1 MAQEFNAFS
10 VASKGFSC
18 GHGTTGFFA
27 FAIASKGY
35 ICDAEAVE
43 PVHGSDSSKGKWAK
57 EQMDTS
63 MATMLAREDTEIL
76 SVIIAVSKRKRRH

>member
-35 ICDAEAVE
+35 ICDAEGVE
-43 PVHGSDSSKGKWAK
+43 MVPGGDSSKRRKD
-57 EQMDTS
+57 MLDPS
-63 MATMLAREDTEIL
+63 MEVMLAREDSEIL
-76 SVIIAVSKRKRRH
+76 SVIIAISKRKRRF

>member
-35 ICDAEAVE
+35 ICDAEGVE
-43 PVHGSDSSKGKWAK
+43 PIHGSDSSKGKWAK
-57 EQMDTS
+57 EQLDPS
-63 MATMLAREDTEIL
+63 MEVMLAREDSEVL
-76 SVIIAVSKRKRRH
+76 SIIIAISKRKRRF